1 MTSQPRQ
8 ILLAP
13 CLLVAALL
21 AVPGCTIYTKLPDP
35 PAIVE
40 ADAKTMPQLVET
52 LEANDKQRKSFESK
66 RDTLARTQDG
76 FNKAVFLLAGGA
88 AGALIFDAPRLV
100 ALGLGAGAGAVYS
113 YGALFHPTSRAALYN
128 AGAQALACVYDK
140 GAPALTAAS
149 TVRAQEELAEPAV
162 RMCQDQP
169 GDCQIALQGY
179 HTARGE
185 ARALFADDGAA
196 AEAVRQATAK
206 VIMEVNRQA
215 EAAIP
220 DIGQVF
226 AAASGIANIAK
237 GFLPPEVEDKAAP
250 SDAKGLTDD
259 RAMTRDEAIQ
269 TLNTSTAAINRAVSL
284 ARERLNSLSTPC
296 AVSVAAEAPLTID
309 EASTKITFTKPE
321 TREFS
326 VSGGTQPLT
335 VRWNGA
341 APAEDV
347 LDFAYLPP
355 RTIRLVAKKPQGGPY
370 NLLISDRNSAVNVEI
385 TMTPAN
391 GG

>member
-1 MTSQPRQ
+1 MTSQLRP
-8 ILLAP
+8 ILLAL

-21 AVPGCTIYTKLPDP
+21 AMPGCTVYTKVPDP
-35 PAIVE
+35 PPII
-40 ADAKTMPQLVET
+40 AKVAEQDMPQLVAAMAT
-52 LEANDKQRKSFESK
+52 NVKQRQGFESW

-76 FNKAVFLLAGGA
+76 FSKAVFLLAGGA

-100 ALGLGAGAGAVYS
+100 ALGLGAGAGAAYS
-113 YGALFHPTSRAALYN
+113 YGALFHPSSGAALYN

-149 TVRAQEELAEPAV
+149 TVLAQRTLADPALAA
-162 RMCQDQP
+162 CKDSHP
-169 GDCQIALQGY
+169 DCPAAKSAYRTAL
-179 HTARGE
+179 GE
-185 ARALFADDGAA
+185 AEALFADDATA

-237 GFLPPEVEDKAAP
+237 GYLPLPAEKEVKATP
-250 SDAKGLTDD
+250 SAVRTMPPGDALL
-259 RAMTRDEAIQ
+259 
-269 TLNTSTAAINRAVSL
+269 TLNASTATINRAVSL
-284 ARERLNSLSTPC
+284 AREKLNSLSTPC

-385 TMTPAN
+385 TMSPAN

>member
-1 MTSQPRQ
+1 MTSQLRK

-40 ADAKTMPQLVET
+40 ADAKAMPQLVKT
-52 LEANDKQRKSFESK
+52 LEANDKQRKGFESK

-100 ALGLGAGAGAVYS
+100 ALGLGVGAGAAYS
-113 YGALFHPTSRAALYN
+113 YGALFHPTSGAALYN

-140 GAPALTAAS
+140 GAPALTVAS
-149 TVRAQEELAEPAV
+149 TVEAQKELAAEAV
-162 RMCQDQP
+162 RICQNPVNACQD
-169 GDCQIALQGY
+169 ALRAY
-179 HTARGE
+179 DAARRD
-185 ARALFADDGAA
+185 AQVLFADDATV

-237 GFLPPEVEDKAAP
+237 GFMPPGVEDGAAP
-250 SDAKGLTDD
+250 SVEEVLTDD
-259 RAMTRDEAIQ
+259 GAMTRDEAIE

-385 TMTPAN
+385 TMSPVN